1 MAFTTVKIEIKDSAG
16 NWDDVSANVIMGA
29 GVNIKRGR
37 SSQFDTSSPGT
48 CTFSVNNAT
57 GVFTPGTNSN
67 GYKVNSQVR
76 VTVNTVETW
85 NGFIDSMSYTLR
97 EGFDQSVQINCTDKF
112 KHYAKTSA
120 SSYGIE
126 RGDSLI
132 TRSGGATYSFEAPKY
147 GYGSELEAFNNP
159 SASRMTIVEDTVSG
173 GYEFADDGPNFVKS
187 CIRLKRGKTSR
198 GTVLTHPTSF
208 DPGSG
213 TNVIQFWFK
222 TDNAETGAFLA
233 QMARV
238 TGAGGLEVILQ
249 SDGGVQFSL
258 VGSAANTIQYST
270 TKKGL
275 YDGVWHHV
283 GMYFDQTGGNTRLRT
298 YIDGVSD
305 GSGTAAGSLAIPSST
320 RRLHFG
326 GYRYSGDSPVGNYF
340 GLNGSFALV
349 GSYTGV
355 TSGLADFTDIYN
367 AGATGQET
375 TIATR
380 LSRLSS
386 IHGATGITTSSLS
399 GITLSGQDISNK
411 SYLQTV
417 QEIADTEGGIFY
429 IAQDGT
435 PTFRGSGRRSSGT
448 SVDYTINAVQD
459 LTDEVTFLLDDSLF
473 ANTIIAT
480 SPSVTKTVVNA
491 ASVTA
496 LGSVVENYNTIVSNV
511 SDLTTV
517 ATTRLDSRLFSG
529 ARISKVVIDCLT
541 SPNLYDF
548 YAQLINPLDR
558 IRVTSLPSQAPS
570 STFDG
575 FVEGTELNIT
585 DQSYTCS
592 LDLSPVI

>member
-16 NWDDVSANVIMGA
+16 NWDDVSANVIMPS

-76 VTVNTVETW
+76 VTVNAVETW
-85 NGFIDSMSYTLR
+85 NGFIDSMSYTLVK
-97 EGFDQSVQINCTDKF
+97 GFDQSVQINCTDKF
-112 KHYAKTSA
+112 KHYAKTSS

-147 GYGSELEAFNNP
+147 GYGSELEAFSNP
-159 SASRMTIVEDTVSG
+159 SATRMTIVEDSVSG
-173 GYEFADDGPNFVKS
+173 GYQFADDGPNFVKS
-187 CIRLKRGKTSR
+187 CIQINRGRGSR
-198 GTVLTHPTSF
+198 GPVLTHPTSF

-222 TDNAETGAFLA
+222 TDNPETGAFLA

-258 VGSAANTIQYST
+258 TGSGGNSIQFST
-270 TKKGL
+270 AKKNL

-283 GMYFDQTGGNTRLRT
+283 GMYFDQTGGNTRLIV
-298 YIDGVSD
+298 YIDGVADS
-305 GSGTAAGSLAIPSST
+305 SGTATGSLSIPSST

-326 GYRYSGDSPVGNYF
+326 GYRFSGDSPAGNYVV
-340 GLNGSFALV
+340 LNGSFALI
-349 GSYTGV
+349 GSYTTV
-355 TSGLADFTDIYN
+355 TGADFPSIYA
-367 AGATGQET
+367 AGATGEET
-375 TIATR
+375 TIGTR

-386 IHGATGITTSSLS
+386 IHGATSITTSSLS

-448 SVDYTINAVQD
+448 PVDWTISAVQD
-459 LTDEVTFLLDDSLF
+459 LTDDITFLLDDALF

-491 ASVTA
+491 ASVSA

-517 ATTRLDSRLFSG
+517 ATTRLDSRLFTG
-529 ARISKVVIDCLT
+529 ARISQVVIDCLT
-541 SPNLYDF
+541 SPNSYGSL
-548 YAQLINPLDR
+548 AQLIYPLDR
-558 IRVTSLPSQAPS
+558 VRVSSLPSQAPA

-575 FVEGTELNIT
+575 FVEGTELRIT
-585 DQSYTCS
+585 HNSYTCT